1 MILQIV
7 GIVLISLVLLLVALI
22 FTLVPM
28 GIWLAAIFSGVRVS
42 VFTLMAM
49 KFRGVQIPD
58 LVNAMVKAKKG
69 ELQDITLNKLEAHAM
84 AGGDVDKVVNAMIMA
99 KNATIPLDFIK
110 ATAIDLAKRNV
121 LEAVQ
126 DAVKPKVVEIPRI
139 EAVAKDG
146 VQLYVESTLT
156 LIAELDKLVGG
167 AGVETVSARVGE
179 GIVAAIGSS
188 DTHTEIMASPEIIRE
203 YVLKV
208 DLPQGIAYS
217 IVSLDI
223 SDIDIGENIGAEL
236 RIKTARAETE
246 IARAKSEEK
255 LANAKAEEQVNRA
268 KVQEMRALLVA
279 AEAEVPRAI
288 AEAFRL
294 GNLGIMDY
302 YRMQNMDADTRMRR
316 SFSNPDAGPQEPT
329 EGRENQ

>member
-1 MILQIV
+1 MILQII
-7 GIVLISLVLLLVALI
+7 GIVLLSLVILLIVLI
-22 FTLVPM
+22 FALVPM
-28 GIWLAAIFSGVRVS
+28 GTWLAAIFSGVRVS

-49 KFRGVQIPD
+49 KFRNVSIQD
-58 LVNAMVKAKKG
+58 LVNAMVKARKG

-99 KNATIPLDFIK
+99 RNANIPLDFKK

-188 DTHTEIMASPEIIRE
+188 DTHSEIMANPEIIRE

-246 IARAKSEEK
+246 IARAKAEEK
-255 LANAKAEEQVNRA
+255 LSNAKAEEQVNRA

-294 GNLGIMDY
+294 GNLGVMDY
-302 YRMQNMDADTRMRR
+302 YRMQNIDADTRMRR
-316 SFSNPDAGPQEPT
+316 SFSNPEDGPQEPA
-329 EGRENQ
+329 EGRENP